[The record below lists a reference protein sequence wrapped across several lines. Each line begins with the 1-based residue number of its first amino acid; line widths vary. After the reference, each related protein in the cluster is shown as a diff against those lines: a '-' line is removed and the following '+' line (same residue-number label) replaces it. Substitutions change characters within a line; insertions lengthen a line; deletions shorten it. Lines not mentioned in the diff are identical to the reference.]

1 MTTPTSITIQTTI
14 AAPISHVWECWTTPA
29 HIKEWNAASADW
41 HTTASNVDLQVG
53 GTFSSRMEAK
63 DGSFGFD
70 FWGTYTIVNAPTELA
85 YTIGDGRNVHI
96 QFIANGS
103 DTTIIEQF
111 EAEATNPVDMQRAG
125 WQSILDNFAAYATRT
140 QPA

>member
-1 MTTPTSITIQTTI
+1 MTAPTVITVQTTI
-14 AAPISHVWECWTTPA
+14 AAPIAHVWECWTTPT
-29 HIKEWNAASADW
+29 HIIEWNAASPDW
-41 HTTASNVDLQVG
+41 HTPHSTVDLQVG

-85 YTIGDGRNVHI
+85 YTLGDNRKVSI
-96 QFIANGS
+96 QFVANGAE
-103 DTTIIEQF
+103 TTVIEQF
-111 EAEATNPVDMQRAG
+111 EAEQTNPVEMQRFG
-125 WQSILDNFAAYATRT
+125 WQAILDNFAAYTTRT

>member
-1 MTTPTSITIQTTI
+1 MTAPTIITVQTTI
-14 AAPISHVWECWTTPA
+14 SAPITYVWECWTTPT
-29 HIKEWNAASADW
+29 HITQWNAASPDW
-41 HTTASNVDLQVG
+41 HTPHSAVDLQVG

-85 YTIGDGRNVHI
+85 YTLGDDRKVSI
-96 QFIANGS
+96 QFVANG
-103 DTTIIEQF
+103 DNTTVIEQF
-111 EAEATNPVDMQRAG
+111 EAEQTNPVDMQRAG
-125 WQSILDNFAAYATRT
+125 WQAILDNFAAYATRT

>member
-70 FWGTYTIVNAPTELA
+70 FWGTYTAVTAPTKLD
-85 YTIGDGRNVHI
+85 YTLVDGRTVSI
-96 QFIANGS
+96 QFVANG
-103 DTTIIEQF
+103 DETTIIEQF